1 MEHFRPFFEL
11 NRIQNEINR
20 LFENLSEIREGSDP
34 AASWAPNVDIHEG
47 ASDLVLSFELPGVD
61 PSSVR
66 LSVNGNSLI
75 LRGNKPRS
83 EAQTGAKYHCLE
95 RGFGS
100 FKRVIVLGTPINT
113 HQART
118 EYRDG
123 LLKVTFP
130 KVPNRRGEEVAIPIK
145 ENA

>member
-1 MEHFRPFFEL
+1 MEPFRPFFEL

-20 LFENLSEIREGSDP
+20 LFEHLSEL
-34 AASWAPNVDIHEG
+34 HEG
-47 ASDLVLSFELPGVD
+47 ADPVAAWAPDVDVYEGGNELVLKFELPGVD
-61 PSSVR
+61 PASVH
-66 LSVNGNSLI
+66 LSVNGNNLI
-75 LRGNKPRS
+75 LTGNKPRT
-83 EAQTGAKYHCLE
+83 EVGAGAKFHCLE

-100 FKRVIVLGTPINT
+100 FRRVVRLGTPINT

-123 LLKVTFP
+123 VLRVAFP

-145 ENA
+145 ETA

>member
-1 MEHFRPFFEL
+1 MEPFRPFFEL

-20 LFENLSEIREGSDP
+20 LFEHLSEL
-34 AASWAPNVDIHEG
+34 HEG
-47 ASDLVLSFELPGVD
+47 ADPVAAWTPDVDVYEGGNELVLKFELPGVD
-61 PSSVR
+61 PASVH
-66 LSVNGNSLI
+66 LSVNGNNLI
-75 LRGNKPRS
+75 LTGNKPRT
-83 EAQTGAKYHCLE
+83 EVGAGAKFHCLE

-100 FKRVIVLGTPINT
+100 FRRVVRLGTPINT

-123 LLKVTFP
+123 LLRVAFP

-145 ENA
+145 ETE

>member
-1 MEHFRPFFEL
+1 METFRPFFEL
-11 NRIQNEINR
+11 NRIQNEIDR
-20 LFENLSEIREGSDP
+20 LFEHLSELHEGEDP
-34 AASWAPNVDIHEG
+34 VTAWTPNVDIYEG
-47 ASDLVLSFELPGVD
+47 VGDLVLKFELPDVD
-61 PSSVR
+61 PGSVQ
-66 LSVNGNSLI
+66 LSVNGNNII
-75 LRGNKPRS
+75 LRGNKPRT
-83 EAQTGAKYHCLE
+83 EPRPGAKFHCLE

-100 FKRVIVLGTPINT
+100 FKRVIRLGTPINT

-145 ENA
+145 ETA

>member
-1 MEHFRPFFEL
+1 METFRPFFEL

-20 LFENLSEIREGSDP
+20 LFEHLSELREGTDP
-34 AASWAPNVDIHEG
+34 AAAWTPNVDVYEG
-47 ASDLVLSFELPGVD
+47 ATDLVLRFELPGVD
-61 PSSVR
+61 PASVQ

-75 LRGNKPRS
+75 LRGNKPRV
-83 EAQTGAKYHCLE
+83 EPGPGARYHCLE
-95 RGFGS
+95 RGFGT
-100 FKRVIVLGTPINT
+100 FKRILRLGTPINT
-113 HQART
+113 HQAST

-145 ENA
+145 ETA

>member
-1 MEHFRPFFEL
+1 MEPFGPFFEL

-20 LFENLSEIREGSDP
+20 LFEHLSEFPEGGDP
-34 AASWAPNVDIHEG
+34 ATAWSPDVDVYESG
-47 ASDLVLSFELPGVD
+47 NDLVLRFELPGVE

-75 LRGNKPRS
+75 LTGDKPRT
-83 EAQTGAKYHCLE
+83 EPAPGAKFHCLE
-95 RGFGS
+95 RGFGT
-100 FKRVIVLGTPINT
+100 FRRVIRLGTPINT

-123 LLKVTFP
+123 LLTVTFP

-145 ENA
+145 ETA